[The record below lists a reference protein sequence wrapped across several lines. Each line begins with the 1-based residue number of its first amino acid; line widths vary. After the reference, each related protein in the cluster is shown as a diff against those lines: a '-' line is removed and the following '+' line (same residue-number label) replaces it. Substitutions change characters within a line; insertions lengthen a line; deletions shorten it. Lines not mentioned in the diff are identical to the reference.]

1 MGSNGFVSEFRNFR
15 YSLHPPHPHSPC
27 YLAWNKTL
35 WAKTKKQD
43 DTDKI
48 HESIGFGIMFCVS
61 LSRDQF
67 QNCCCSPLTLSLSL
81 SAGCRF
87 QSHTFTFQLTLTYRK
102 NVISKV
108 CVESLLCGKSVDFS
122 TSWKVPKNKK
132 QRRYYLAVAQQKVFQ
147 TLLCLTNCWNENGK
161 SWDRMPIRKNTI
173 LLLLTTLWVCTR
185 AMNMGTNFRSKFKRS
200 TGKESFNWSICWF
213 LDSQIF
219 LLFGCPLF
227 NILTYSKHNITW

>member
-1 MGSNGFVSEFRNFR
+1 MVSFPNFATFDIRFTHRTPIPHAISHGTKHCEQKRRNKMTQTRYTNRLDLESCFVYLYHATNFR
-15 YSLHPPHPHSPC
+15 I
-27 YLAWNKTL
+27 A
-35 WAKTKKQD
+35 A
-43 DTDKI
+43 
-48 HESIGFGIMFCVS
+48 F
-61 LSRDQF
+61 R
-67 QNCCCSPLTLSLSL
+67 PLTLSLSL

-227 NILTYSKHNITW
+227 NILTYSKQNITW